1 MRKLYELA
9 AEFLGKEMEYAC
21 LEVSFFHGKQT
32 AWGRGEVLKQKKEG
46 GKPPDL
52 CLSHLAQSFL

>member
-21 LEVSFFHGKQT
+21 LEVSFFHGNQT
-32 AWGRGEVLKQKKEG
+32 AWGRGRGAETRKG

-52 CLSHLAQSFL
+52 CLSHLTQSFL